1 MEEIKALLA
10 EWEEEG
16 TASAAGVEKTYHIL
30 NLLVAKIEQLDAQL
44 NG

>member
-16 TASAAGVEKTYHIL
+16 TASAAGVEKNIPHPKSPNRQDRT
-30 NLLVAKIEQLDAQL
+30 V
-44 NG
+44 GCPT